1 MEQAITD
8 KTPLFPALGEM
19 GQKLGAD
26 TEGAFHRELVQEI
39 ADRKEALRQILDSGI
54 EADKGADLQ
63 KKIAAM
69 DSAERIVDLVWHI
82 ARHADKL
89 RG

>member
-1 MEQAITD
+1 
-8 KTPLFPALGEM
+8 M

-82 ARHADKL
+82 RPPCRQTARLMFEKPRL
-89 RG
+89 SNKR